1 MSFRRI
7 SKARIAGMAAA
18 AVLAAS
24 YCQITAN
31 AGAAQ
36 AAKAA
41 TVWDGVF
48 SKDQAARG
56 QAKYTQVC
64 SNCHQGDLTGSDQA
78 PSLAGGDFLDRWD
91 GQSVGDLADRIRTS
105 MPLDDVGSLNVQ
117 LSADLTA
124 FLLQANNFPA
134 GMDELKAVGVTSV
147 DNQLKTPTT
156 TKTSAAT
163 HDTLA
168 KTEEVGSD
176 SWITTKVKSGILA
189 SSLTQGFDVNVKT
202 THGVVVLRGAL
213 ANQAA
218 VDNVKDIAGKVEG
231 VKSVN
236 ASALKVAS

>member
-134 GMDELKAVGVTSV
+134 GMDELKA
-147 DNQLKTPTT
+147 DR
-156 TKTSAAT
+156 SAMKA
-163 HDTLA
+163 
-168 KTEEVGSD
+168 
-176 SWITTKVKSGILA
+176 
-189 SSLTQGFDVNVKT
+189 
-202 THGVVVLRGAL
+202 
-213 ANQAA
+213 
-218 VDNVKDIAGKVEG
+218 IAFKR
-231 VKSVN
+231 K
-236 ASALKVAS
+236 

>member
-1 MSFRRI
+1 MNMTPYRSNSFRN
-7 SKARIAGMAAA
+7 ALVATALVFGFGIAHGANDDAAA
-18 AVLAAS
+18 PQPHSDSLGAAATDTA
-24 YCQITAN
+24 ITARVK
-31 AGAAQ
+31 AKITSEAALENSHISVTTTNGVVTLGGS
-36 AAKAA
+36 ASSSSAKSVA
-41 TVWDGVF
+41 TA
-48 SKDQAARG
+48 AAR
-56 QAKYTQVC
+56 
-64 SNCHQGDLTGSDQA
+64 
-78 PSLAGGDFLDRWD
+78 
-91 GQSVGDLADRIRTS
+91 SV
-105 MPLDDVGSLNVQ
+105 
-117 LSADLTA
+117 
-124 FLLQANNFPA
+124 
-134 GMDELKAVGVTSV
+134 EGVTSV